1 MEIVMKIGA
10 LSERKRRG
18 KKKNGC
24 KCLGFFL
31 RNRCNIKED
40 SSFNQRDPL
49 MCALPC

>member
-1 MEIVMKIGA
+1 MRESDEEK
-10 LSERKRRG
+10 RKMDA
-18 KKKNGC
+18 NAWV
-24 KCLGFFL
+24 FFL